1 MCFVSLV
8 LLGEQVSFVG
18 SVGRCLCAL
27 ACMALTVH
35 EHRLRTRLFCV
46 ETFVFVCC
54 LDPVDN

>member
-8 LLGEQVSFVG
+8 LLGEQVFFV
-18 SVGRCLCAL
+18 SNVGCLCAL

-46 ETFVFVCC
+46 VAFAFVFC
-54 LDPVDN
+54 LLSGPSG